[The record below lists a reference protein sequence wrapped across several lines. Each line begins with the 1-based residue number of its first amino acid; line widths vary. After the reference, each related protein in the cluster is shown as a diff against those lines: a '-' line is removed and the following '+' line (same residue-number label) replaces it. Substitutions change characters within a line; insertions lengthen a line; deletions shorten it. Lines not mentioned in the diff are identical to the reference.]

1 MCDVRCVCV
10 CRCKQ
15 TKKNDV
21 WTNERHTQ
29 RISIKQNQHVR
40 VRAHVD
46 LYWCRFRSGFIR
58 TFVNH
63 IEMEMSDA
71 GYQWLLY
78 QTLIVTENL
87 SPQIMYSVSTTTA
100 VCIIKHAEMCVRVC
114 VCVCIILKKRPIKLV
129 ILSWSHGKISDFFSN
144 SSKVHQQQPRK
155 QPQMLWSKFELWFLF
170 LASYGLKNEMW
181 NKVPNRK

>member
-40 VRAHVD
+40 VRARVD
-46 LYWCRFRSGFIR
+46 LYWCCFRSGFIR

-78 QTLIVTENL
+78 QTLIVTENP

-170 LASYGLKNEMW
+170 LAS
-181 NKVPNRK
+181 